1 MRAWREGMRRVN
13 RAPAVLL
20 GVWALTLL
28 VSLPLTAVVRGML
41 AQHLGSSLAADTAAS
56 GVNYDWMQEFSDQAT
71 GLGVTFK
78 PTIIG
83 FGAVLDNLSAFMDDI
98 ERPVVIVGAAS
109 FYILLWIFVAGGVI
123 DRYARDRATRAH
135 GFFATSGVFFFRFLR
150 LAAVQWIV
158 YAFLFGWMHPWL
170 FDRLYPRMTHE
181 TSVERTAFVAR
192 VALYLVFGVLIAAAT
207 MIFDYAKV
215 RAVVEDRRSMIGA
228 ITGAL
233 GFIRR
238 NCGAAVSEVSWTA
251 HVPRTFART
260 GAIGNFF
267 FIAQWFPKIG
277 VLQDEGWNCH
287 QFHPGTEFFSD
298 YGVYDVSLTVPSGW
312 PLGATG
318 VQRDRVENNDRTTTH
333 RYYQEDVHDF
343 AWTTS
348 PDYLE
353 RDARFEHP
361 VLPAV
366 DMRLLLQPEHAGQA
380 ERHFNATRTTLKYYG
395 EWYGAYPYGHITI
408 IDPAYQSG
416 AGGMEY
422 PTIFTAGTRWLA
434 PPHVTTPEGVTV
446 HEAGH
451 QFWYG
456 IVGNNEFEDAWMDE
470 GFNTFSTARA
480 VAEVYDPNYLALRY
494 FGGFIPWVFR
504 DIALGRETEGNRLA
518 GYRRDAKSDAQS
530 TPTYRY
536 FPATGGSITYNKTAL
551 FQNRLAHAGY
561 VARPEPTW
569 PDSPAADAI

>member
-1 MRAWREGMRRVN
+1 MRACREGMRRVN

-158 YAFLFGWMHPWL
+158 YAFLFEWMHPWL

-238 NCGAAVSEVSWTA
+238 NCGAAVSLFLA
-251 HVPRTFART
+251 NFALFVIVAGLYALVAPGAGRT
-260 GAIGNFF
+260 GASMWIGF
-267 FIAQWFPKIG
+267 AIG
-277 VLQDEGWNCH
+277 QLYVIG
-287 QFHPGTEFFSD
+287 
-298 YGVYDVSLTVPSGW
+298 
-312 PLGATG
+312 
-318 VQRDRVENNDRTTTH
+318 
-333 RYYQEDVHDF
+333 
-343 AWTTS
+343 
-348 PDYLE
+348 
-353 RDARFEHP
+353 
-361 VLPAV
+361 
-366 DMRLLLQPEHAGQA
+366 RLWVKL
-380 ERHFNATRTTLKYYG
+380 
-395 EWYGAYPYGHITI
+395 
-408 IDPAYQSG
+408 
-416 AGGMEY
+416 
-422 PTIFTAGTRWLA
+422 
-434 PPHVTTPEGVTV
+434 V
-446 HEAGH
+446 
-451 QFWYG
+451 FWAS
-456 IVGNNEFEDAWMDE
+456 E
-470 GFNTFSTARA
+470 
-480 VAEVYDPNYLALRY
+480 
-494 FGGFIPWVFR
+494 
-504 DIALGRETEGNRLA
+504 
-518 GYRRDAKSDAQS
+518 
-530 TPTYRY
+530 
-536 FPATGGSITYNKTAL
+536 TAL